1 MGDDYSFLQ
10 EKIKDEAGCPKRF
23 KKRIIQMILLGIVF
37 GVVACCT
44 FIALKPLG
52 EKFFVEETQEVSIP
66 EDEIIEEEK
75 VEEPEEQEDKAPRE
89 TEEQVQKKMLKGLQS
104 TAKDVR
110 GGIVSISG
118 QKSLEESAA
127 VRKTSGVIFADNGSE
142 LLILSQTLW
151 NKDPLETAVTFA
163 DGSKYEAVWKMCDY
177 NMGIGL
183 LAVSKEKI
191 KDDTWAQIKSV
202 ELGNSFQTE
211 SGEPGIVMGI
221 SSKEEL
227 KISYGF
233 VAATEETKEIAD
245 GAIELLRLDAAGAVF
260 EDGIL
265 FNQEGK
271 MIGLVSQAANGNRT
285 HVISYSISD
294 IKKEIEYMSNGKG
307 VPYMGIWGIVLPDE
321 LKKEGLEKGILVQEI
336 DADSPAMKAGIQCGD
351 VITHIGD
358 TEISDVKEYRNT
370 LMKYNEKTEVVLTG
384 QRKGAEDSY
393 VEMNFKVV
401 SGKK

>member
-10 EKIKDEAGCPKRF
+10 EKIKDEAGSPKRF
-23 KKRIIQMILLGIVF
+23 KKRVIQMVLLGLIF

-52 EKFFVEETQEVSIP
+52 EKFFGENEQEVSIP
-66 EDEIIEEEK
+66 EDEVIEEDETA
-75 VEEPEEQEDKAPRE
+75 EPEAVEQNVPVE
-89 TEEQVQKKMLKGLQS
+89 TEEQVQKKMLKSLQS

-110 GGIVSISG
+110 AGIVSISG
-118 QKSLEESAA
+118 QKSLEESKN
-127 VRKTSGVIFADNGSE
+127 VKKTTGVILADNGSE
-142 LLILSQTLW
+142 LLMLSQTLW
-151 NKDPLETAVTFA
+151 NKEPAETAVTLA
-163 DGSKYEAVWKMCDY
+163 DGSKHEAAWKMCDY

-183 LAVSKEKI
+183 CAVNKEKI
-191 KDDTWAQIKSV
+191 TDETWAQIEIAK
-202 ELGNSFQTE
+202 LGNSFQTE

-221 SSKEEL
+221 SSEDEL

-233 VAATEETKEIAD
+233 VAVTEEKTEIAD

-260 EDGIL
+260 KEGIL
-265 FNQEGK
+265 FNQDGQI
-271 MIGLVSQAANGNRT
+271 IGLVSGAVNGNRT

-294 IKKEIEYMSNGKG
+294 IKKELECMSNGKG
-307 VPYMGIWGIVLPDE
+307 VPYMGIWGVVIPEE
-321 LKKEGLEKGILVQEI
+321 LKKEGLDKGIVVHEI

-358 TEISDVKEYRNT
+358 SEIADMKEYRN
-370 LMKYNEKTEVVLTG
+370 LLLKYNEKNEVVLTG
-384 QRKGAEDSY
+384 LRKGADNGY

-401 SGKK
+401 IGRK

>member
-10 EKIKDEAGCPKRF
+10 EKIKDEAGSPKQF
-23 KKRIIQMILLGIVF
+23 KKRVIQMILLGLVF
-37 GVVACCT
+37 GVVACCA

-52 EKFFVEETQEVSIP
+52 EKFFGENEQTVSIP
-66 EDEIIEEEK
+66 EDEAIEDESQEQADSEESIP
-75 VEEPEEQEDKAPRE
+75 VE
-89 TEEQVQKKMLKGLQS
+89 TEEQIQKKMLKVLQN

-110 GGIVSISG
+110 AGVVSISG

-127 VRKTSGVIFADNGSE
+127 VRKTTGVILADNGSE
-142 LLILSQTLW
+142 LLVLSQTLW
-151 NKDPLETAVTFA
+151 NKEPAETAVTFA
-163 DGSKYEAVWKMCDY
+163 DGSKHEASWKMCDY

-183 LAVSKEKI
+183 LAINKEKI
-191 KDDTWAQIKSV
+191 KDETWAQIETIK
-202 ELGNSFQTE
+202 LGNSFQTE
-211 SGEPGIVMGI
+211 SGDPGIVMGI
-221 SSKEEL
+221 SSAEEL
-227 KISYGF
+227 KVSYGF
-233 VAATEETKEIAD
+233 IAATEETTEISD

-265 FNQEGK
+265 FNQEGQ
-271 MIGLVSQAANGNRT
+271 MIGLVSDAANGNRT

-307 VPYMGIWGIVLPDE
+307 VPYMGIWGVVLPDE
-321 LKKEGLEKGILVQEI
+321 LKKEGLQKGIVVHEI

-358 TEISDVKEYRNT
+358 TEVSDMKEYRNS
-370 LMKYNEKTEVVLTG
+370 LLKYNVKNEVVLTG
-384 QRKGAEDSY
+384 LRKGADNSY

-401 SGKK
+401 IGKK